1 MQLLMK
7 SLNLVPRSWLQ
18 AISEARYRHP
28 LLRRSIDLVARRIR
42 NRDGTI
48 QQGVGRGLR
57 FNTGPSSAGYL
68 VGNPEL
74 DVQLALQHLLKPGM
88 TLFDAGANVGF
99 LSVLAARLVGP
110 SGRVVCFEPLPVNAD
125 WIEHNARLNQFTNI
139 DVRREALGGTDS
151 QTKFLVAPETTR
163 GMLST
168 SSFAKP
174 ENITAEEI
182 LIPVRSL
189 DSLWA
194 ERAIPAPDLI
204 KLDVEGV
211 EAEALRGGT
220 KLIRELRPNL
230 LVELHD
236 TRGPVSEILQE
247 LGYHTIVLGGTASLA
262 EANWNDHVVA
272 VPEERQD
279 MIELAAG
286 LCALDY
292 SRV

>member
-1 MQLLMK
+1 MQILMK
-7 SLNLVPRSWLQ
+7 ALNLLPRSWLQ

-28 LLRRSIDLVARRIR
+28 WLRRCIDLAARRIR

-74 DVQLALQHLLKPGM
+74 DVQLALQRLLKQGM
-88 TLFDAGANVGF
+88 TIFDAGANVGF
-99 LSVLAARLVGP
+99 LSVVAARLVGP
-110 SGRVVCFEPLPVNAD
+110 GGRVLCFEPLPVNAD
-125 WIEHNARLNQFTNI
+125 WIEHNARLNEFTNI
-139 DVRREALGGTDS
+139 AVRREALGSADT
-151 QTKFLVAPETTR
+151 QTRFLVAPETTR
-163 GMLST
+163 GMLAT

-174 ENITAEEI
+174 ENIMAEEI

-194 ERAIPAPDLI
+194 EGAIPAPDLI
-204 KLDVEGV
+204 KLDIEGV
-211 EAEALRGGT
+211 EADALRGGT
-220 KLIRELRPNL
+220 RLIREVRPIL

-236 TRGPVSEILQE
+236 TSGPVSQVLQE
-247 LGYHTIVLGGTASLA
+247 LGYHAIVLGGTATIA
-262 EANWNDHVVA
+262 EARWNDHVVA

-279 MIELAAG
+279 LIELAAG

-292 SRV
+292 SKV